1 MCNKEKDQNIDRQWD
16 NRVLCSDESC
26 IGTIGADGCCREC
39 GRAFEG
45 DLPAGFQDAQANE
58 LSAPAVEQASDTED
72 SHSSIDAVP
81 GDEPQD
87 QGVDPDDAWERRT
100 LCIDESCIGVVDEDT
115 GCCKECGKPYPK
127 A

>member
-1 MCNKEKDQNIDRQWD
+1 MSNKKIDTDLYREWD

-45 DLPAGFQDAQANE
+45 GLPAGFQDVQVNRE
-58 LSAPAVEQASDTED
+58 SAPPVEEETDTGGD
-72 SHSSIDAVP
+72 KHDTIDAES
-81 GDEPQD
+81 GDEAQD
-87 QGVDPDDAWERRT
+87 TDPDDAWVRRI
-100 LCIDESCIGVVDEDT
+100 LCIDESCIGVVNEAT